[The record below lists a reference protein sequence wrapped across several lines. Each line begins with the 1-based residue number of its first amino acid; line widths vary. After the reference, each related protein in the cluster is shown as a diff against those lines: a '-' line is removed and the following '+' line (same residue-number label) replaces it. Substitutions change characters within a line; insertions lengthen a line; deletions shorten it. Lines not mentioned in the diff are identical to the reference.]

1 MSQAWAVLLASLVTA
16 VGGVIVALLTKV
28 KKENKQD
35 HQYVS
40 AMLTLVYKSV
50 SRNEGKLDKLTGEV
64 DSLRDEVHT
73 HKH

>member
-16 VGGVIVALLTKV
+16 VGGVIVALLSKV

-50 SRNEGKLDKLTGEV
+50 SRNESKLDKISEEV
-64 DSLRDEVHT
+64 DSLRDEVRT